1 MDSIYNFNETPRPP
15 KVSAKWIPDLIA
27 EKQIT
32 IAGSNVSSDNYL
44 KATKTALDKVQ
55 RILLQVTKYTPS
67 DIVNFK
73 EL

>member
-32 IAGSNVSSDNYL
+32 IAGSNVS
-44 KATKTALDKVQ
+44 
-55 RILLQVTKYTPS
+55 
-67 DIVNFK
+67 
-73 EL
+73 